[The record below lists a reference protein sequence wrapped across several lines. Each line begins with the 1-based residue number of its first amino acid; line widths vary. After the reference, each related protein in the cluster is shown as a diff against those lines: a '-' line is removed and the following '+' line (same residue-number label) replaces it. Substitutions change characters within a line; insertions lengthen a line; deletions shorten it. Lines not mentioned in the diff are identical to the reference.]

1 MFHTIFRIISK
12 CLPNV
17 LALSIRLTSS
27 RKEVVEELA
36 DPEIPTHQ
44 PQYQTK
50 ASRSFI
56 IHAVIRLKFIQFIRR
71 AKPKEQNSRIIIIIQ
86 AFYACSTVKQN
97 GQKLYFP
104 KNLTGKYQQIK
115 FNSIA

>member
-1 MFHTIFRIISK
+1 MFHTIFRNMSK
-12 CLPNV
+12 YIPNV
-17 LALSIRLTSS
+17 LALSIRLTSP

-36 DPEIPTHQ
+36 DPELPAHQ

-56 IHAVIRLKFIQFIRR
+56 IHAVITLQFIQFIRR
-71 AKPKEQNSRIIIIIQ
+71 AKPKEQNSRIMLIIQ

-104 KNLTGKYQQIK
+104 TNLTGKYQQIK